1 MNEIPEEINKF
12 NKSAKKEII
21 EVKNNKRVS
30 ISKIK
35 KNGNKENI
43 QKIKIHSPI
52 NVIYPNKKNKK
63 YHHNPPLKKK
73 RKSTYKILKKNHLK
87 IDNMENNFKKSKT
100 SRKESNPSSLRK
112 IDKIKDQKI
121 NNKVNKIMKYNIQEL
136 INLPYKLAL
145 KYKHYSFCQY
155 YFMLLKIKH
164 ILIFSFYNNDDY
176 NSRIIK
182 IDLFFISFVIYYAVN
197 ALFFNDDTM
206 HKIYENKGKY
216 QFVYQLPKI
225 IYSSLISIIFNT
237 LLKLLALSEGDILKL
252 KRDKNIKDL
261 KKKKIDVNKKLFVK
275 FLFYFILS
283 FILIFFIWYY
293 LSVFGAI
300 YKNTQIHLI
309 KDTLI
314 SFGLSLLYPFGIYL
328 LPVIF
333 RIASFSKKKIKNNNK
348 TNYLYTISQVL
359 QII

>member
-1 MNEIPEEINKF
+1 
-12 NKSAKKEII
+12 
-21 EVKNNKRVS
+21 
-30 ISKIK
+30 
-35 KNGNKENI
+35 
-43 QKIKIHSPI
+43 
-52 NVIYPNKKNKK
+52 
-63 YHHNPPLKKK
+63 
-73 RKSTYKILKKNHLK
+73 
-87 IDNMENNFKKSKT
+87 
-100 SRKESNPSSLRK
+100 
-112 IDKIKDQKI
+112 
-121 NNKVNKIMKYNIQEL
+121 MKYNIQEL

>member
-1 MNEIPEEINKF
+1 
-12 NKSAKKEII
+12 
-21 EVKNNKRVS
+21 
-30 ISKIK
+30 
-35 KNGNKENI
+35 
-43 QKIKIHSPI
+43 
-52 NVIYPNKKNKK
+52 
-63 YHHNPPLKKK
+63 
-73 RKSTYKILKKNHLK
+73 
-87 IDNMENNFKKSKT
+87 MENNFKKSKT
-100 SRKESNPSSLRK
+100 YRKESNPSSLRK

-197 ALFFNDDTM
+197 VLFFNDDTM

-261 KKKKIDVNKKLFVK
+261 KKKKLM
-275 FLFYFILS
+275 
-283 FILIFFIWYY
+283 
-293 LSVFGAI
+293 
-300 YKNTQIHLI
+300 
-309 KDTLI
+309 
-314 SFGLSLLYPFGIYL
+314 
-328 LPVIF
+328 
-333 RIASFSKKKIKNNNK
+333 
-348 TNYLYTISQVL
+348 
-359 QII
+359 